1 VIDLRQEGSVCVLTM
16 KAGENRFNRAFM
28 EALNGALDEV
38 DANTQVH
45 GLVTTGEEKFYSNG
59 LDLDWMVGAGQE
71 KGEAFLREVFNL
83 LARVLAFPVPTVAA
97 LNGHAFAAGGM
108 LALAHDYRVMRADRG
123 FFCLPEVDI
132 NLALA
137 PGMLAL
143 IQAKLDLVTCRNL
156 ILTGRR
162 VGGED
167 AVAMRIVDETAPAD
181 EVVARAVAR
190 AAAAGPKDRA
200 TYAALKRGMYGNAIR
215 VLHAGKITGD

>member
-1 VIDLRQEGSVCVLTM
+1 MIDLRQDGAVSVLTM
-16 KAGENRFNRAFM
+16 KAGENRFNRPFI

-38 DANTQVH
+38 EANTQVH

-59 LDLDWMVGAGQE
+59 LDLDWMIGAGQE
-71 KGEAFLREVFNL
+71 KGEAFLRDVFKL

-97 LNGHAFAAGGM
+97 LNGHTFAAGGM

-132 NLALA
+132 NLAFA
-137 PGMLAL
+137 PGMMAL
-143 IQAKLDLVTCRNL
+143 IQAKLDIVTCRNL

-167 AVAMRIVDETAPAD
+167 ARGMQIVDETSPAD
-181 EVVARAVAR
+181 EVVSRAVAR

-200 TYAALKRGMYGNAIR
+200 TYAALKRGMYGHAIR
-215 VLHAGKITGD
+215 VLHEGRITE

>member
-1 VIDLRQEGSVCVLTM
+1 MIDLRQEGSVCVLTM